1 MEKKLTI
8 VTSVFQGEKYL
19 KKFLENMMNLNN
31 KDECQLILVVNE
43 ATDGEKRIIDPYT
56 RMDQD
61 FIIPHYLDFRETIGS
76 STNRGYQLADTEYLA
91 YTDVDDTRPADAFV
105 ELLQTLEKNPDI
117 DFTYGNFLVVPKQG
131 ATKGQM
137 IETIEFDRNEFTRG
151 SHVGP
156 GHCFRRSLLKQ
167 CGYWDEQL
175 RSGGDFDFQ
184 IRAAVHGK
192 FKKTY
197 KNVAYYTSDQTQS
210 ASSTSWQAI
219 DALTICLRY
228 GIYDKLA
235 FYLSYLPE
243 TSNYRINEILQ
254 QGEWYSIS
262 EFIPD
267 YMNFLSDRRDLISK
281 SMKGMSFKWTKDQID
296 SFVFSGLEKMH
307 LLNLLKSSRDRVR
320 KFRETG

>member
-1 MEKKLTI
+1 M
-8 VTSVFQGEKYL
+8 
-19 KKFLENMMNLNN
+19 
-31 KDECQLILVVNE
+31 
-43 ATDGEKRIIDPYT
+43 
-56 RMDQD
+56 
-61 FIIPHYLDFRETIGS
+61 
-76 STNRGYQLADTEYLA
+76 
-91 YTDVDDTRPADAFV
+91 
-105 ELLQTLEKNPDI
+105 
-117 DFTYGNFLVVPKQG
+117 VPEQG
-131 ATKGQM
+131 ATKGHL

-167 CGYWDEQL
+167 CGYWDEPL

-281 SMKGMSFKWTKDQID
+281 SMKGMSYKWTKDQID

-307 LLNLLKSSRDRVR
+307 LLNLLKSSRDLVR